1 MKFDTTI
8 LSPKLSEMVEF
19 TRSAEQMGFD
29 GIWVG
34 ETGSNPFLP
43 LALAAEHSQRV
54 SLGTAIA
61 VAFPRSPTVLA
72 HIAWDLAGY
81 SNGRFILG
89 LGPQVRAHNERRL
102 GVKWEKPVRKMQE
115 TIEAM
120 RAIWDCWQHGS
131 RLHYEGEFFQLN
143 LMTPFFSGQPL
154 DVPPP
159 PIYISAIN
167 ERMLG
172 LAGQICDGAHLHVLH
187 TVKYLQE
194 LAWPMIMEGL
204 KESGRTRE
212 DFTAV
217 AAVFAIPTDGRK
229 PAGHYEAFVKSQL
242 AFYMS
247 TPAYRTVLELH
258 DWQEVGWQLSKLARK
273 GAWEVMPGLITDEI
287 LDAFA
292 VSGAWGQL
300 PQIIEARYGD
310 LLDRTNYYLPFVPG
324 EEDQGWGATVA
335 GFKELRGI

>member
-8 LSPKLSEMVEF
+8 LSPKLSEMVEY
-19 TRSAEQMGFD
+19 TRSAEALGFD

-43 LALAAEHSQRV
+43 LALAAEHSQQI

-102 GVKWEKPVRKMQE
+102 GVKWERPVRKMRE

-131 RLHYEGEFFQLN
+131 RLSYEGEFFQLN

-159 PIYISAIN
+159 PVYISAIN
-167 ERMLG
+167 EHMLR
-172 LAGQICDGAHLHVLH
+172 LAGRICDGAHLHVLH

-194 LAWPMIMEGL
+194 LAWPTIMEGL

-212 DFTAV
+212 DFKTV
-217 AAVFAIPTDGRK
+217 AAVFAIPTDGQK
-229 PAGHYEAFVKSQL
+229 PAGHYESFVKSQL
-242 AFYMS
+242 SFYMS

-258 DWQEVGWQLSKLARK
+258 GWEEVGWQLSKQARK
-273 GAWEVMPGLITDEI
+273 GAWEEMPGLITDEI

-292 VSGAWGQL
+292 VSGTWGQL
-300 PQIIEARYGD
+300 PHIIKARYGD

-324 EEDQGWGATVA
+324 EEDEGWRATIA
-335 GFKELRGI
+335 GFKELQES